1 MDLTWGLYFP
11 LILIAIAYGVVSA
24 AAGVMSGRGNDEGA
38 ERARDVAFL
47 ILALG
52 GVWVVILTVLALI
65 SQPDDIGDI
74 LIITLVIVVFF
85 AILLIALFG
94 LSILTGRISRGASR
108 RKRVTTDEL

>member
-11 LILIAIAYGVVSA
+11 LILIAIAYAAVSA
-24 AAGVMSGRGNDEGA
+24 TAGVMAGRGNNERA
-38 ERARDVAFL
+38 ERTRDVAFL

-74 LIITLVIVVFF
+74 LVITLVIVVFF
-85 AILLIALFG
+85 AILLVVLFG
-94 LSILTGRISRGASR
+94 LSLVMGRITSGTSR
-108 RKRVTTDEL
+108 RRRVTTDEL